1 MIKEIINKAA
11 GISISDE
18 PTNKE
23 RANRIVGVMHEYCHV
38 LEGRVFDDDDSDIT
52 DMLADV
58 MHFCEQK
65 GFNFKKLLAM
75 AHTHWA
81 AETNKDIVPNNE
93 EPLDILQWNKDQTK
107 EYRVKWEIDIIAK
120 NPRAA
125 AEEALNIQRNCSEA
139 TVFEI
144 IDGNGNKEIIDLE
157 ISDCDDLNIQ

>member
-1 MIKEIINKAA
+1 
-11 GISISDE
+11 
-18 PTNKE
+18 
-23 RANRIVGVMHEYCHV
+23 
-38 LEGRVFDDDDSDIT
+38 
-52 DMLADV
+52 
-58 MHFCEQK
+58 
-65 GFNFKKLLAM
+65 M